1 MGPSRPSR
9 ALTVDFPSETE
20 TRARRRARVRG
31 AVRADGRGYYFFAFV
46 AVDRSFV
53 AVGTRARWCE
63 SRDVMSSCDAHNVA
77 CVNTDVADGE
87 VLSAFA
93 AYVGVALVVLTAFG
107 CVRAHVPIYTGRCHL
122 RTLKMSGCAPRE
134 RRREA
139 SAGRGKSA
147 EKCSDGSCTCSR

>member
-1 MGPSRPSR
+1 MRSSRSIVRSSR
-9 ALTVDFPSETE
+9 SE
-20 TRARRRARVRG
+20 
-31 AVRADGRGYYFFAFV
+31 
-46 AVDRSFV
+46 
-53 AVGTRARWCE
+53 RARWCE

-107 CVRAHVPIYTGRCHL
+107 ACARTCRYTRGGVTCERSRCL
-122 RTLKMSGCAPRE
+122 GALRE
-134 RRREA
+134 RDAREA